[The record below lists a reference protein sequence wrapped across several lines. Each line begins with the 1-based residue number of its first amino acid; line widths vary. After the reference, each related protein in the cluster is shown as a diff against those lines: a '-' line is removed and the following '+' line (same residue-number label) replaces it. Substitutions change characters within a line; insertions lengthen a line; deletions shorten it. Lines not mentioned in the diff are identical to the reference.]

1 MPRMISSI
9 LRGAV
14 EFSSRSTPAIDGFA
28 AGDGIGHAGFGFG
41 EGLGPPDDDADSIPG
56 NSQ

>member
-14 EFSSRSTPAIDGFA
+14 EFSSMGSTAIDGSA
-28 AGDGIGHAGFGFG
+28 GHAGFGFG